1 MATLLSIHLL
11 VHTRARNEHDIPPH
25 IYKFW
30 IEKLSII
37 LTAQGLN
44 KKEITR
50 SYREFYKTRIGS
62 KALKRLIQT
71 PGEAGLVYEDK
82 DPDDKRYLLIY
93 PLEGGGENNI
103 QVQGDPDELAGLEQ
117 FMYETERGKRDE

>member
-1 MATLLSIHLL
+1 MGEA
-11 VHTRARNEHDIPPH
+11 NEHDIPPH

-30 IEKLSII
+30 IEELSII

-44 KKEITR
+44 RKEITR

-62 KALKRLIQT
+62 KALKRLIET
-71 PGEAGLVYEDK
+71 LGEAGLVYEDK

-93 PLEGGGENNI
+93 PLGGGGKNNI
-103 QVQGDPDELAGLEQ
+103 QVEEDPGDLDGLDK
-117 FMYETERGKRDE
+117 FMYKPDREESV